1 MRRSGPIWMA
11 PIWRRPRLD
20 DTTTAGYQLAIPHLN
35 SAHMNDLTHLIGK
48 EVLIIR
54 GSRGKTDGPG
64 RERAVRCMLDAVDGQ
79 MVHATLLED
88 DPDAT
93 VAPRNCGDSGTWHGH
108 SFVRPLQEDGL
119 KSENGDTKA

>member
-1 MRRSGPIWMA
+1 MA
-11 PIWRRPRLD
+11 MHLC
-20 DTTTAGYQLAIPHLN
+20 DTN
-35 SAHMNDLTHLIGK
+35 HMNDLNHLIGK

-79 MVHATLLED
+79 MVHATLLGED
-88 DPDAT
+88 QDAT
-93 VAPRNCGDSGTWHGH
+93 CAPWHCGDSGTWHGH

>member
-1 MRRSGPIWMA
+1 MA
-11 PIWRRPRLD
+11 MSSV
-20 DTTTAGYQLAIPHLN
+20 DTN
-35 SAHMNDLTHLIGK
+35 NMNDLNHLIGK

-54 GSRGKTDGPG
+54 GSRGKSSGPG

-93 VAPRNCGDSGTWHGH
+93 VAPWRCGDSGTWHGR
-108 SFVRPLQEDGL
+108 SFVHLLHEGEAFNQHGV
-119 KSENGDTKA
+119 SQA

>member
-1 MRRSGPIWMA
+1 M
-11 PIWRRPRLD
+11 
-20 DTTTAGYQLAIPHLN
+20 AIPHCDTN
-35 SAHMNDLTHLIGK
+35 HMNDLNQLIGK

-88 DPDAT
+88 DHDAT
-93 VAPRNCGDSGTWHGH
+93 CAPWHCGDSGTWHGH

-119 KSENGDTKA
+119 KSEDGDTKA

>member
-1 MRRSGPIWMA
+1 MRAYSSTARALPIDH
-11 PIWRRPRLD
+11 RP
-20 DTTTAGYQLAIPHLN
+20 Y
-35 SAHMNDLTHLIGK
+35 MNDLNHLLGQ

-64 RERAVRCMLDAVDGQ
+64 RERAVRCMLDAVEGQ

-93 VAPRNCGDSGTWHGH
+93 VAPWRCGDTGTWHGR

-119 KSENGDTKA
+119 KSQQGGTKA

>member
-1 MRRSGPIWMA
+1 MSSV
-11 PIWRRPRLD
+11 
-20 DTTTAGYQLAIPHLN
+20 DTN
-35 SAHMNDLTHLIGK
+35 NMNDLNHLIGK

-54 GSRGKTDGPG
+54 GSRGKSSGPG

-93 VAPRNCGDSGTWHGH
+93 VAPWRCGDSGTWHGR
-108 SFVRPLQEDGL
+108 SFVHLLHEGEAFNQH
-119 KSENGDTKA
+119 GDTKA